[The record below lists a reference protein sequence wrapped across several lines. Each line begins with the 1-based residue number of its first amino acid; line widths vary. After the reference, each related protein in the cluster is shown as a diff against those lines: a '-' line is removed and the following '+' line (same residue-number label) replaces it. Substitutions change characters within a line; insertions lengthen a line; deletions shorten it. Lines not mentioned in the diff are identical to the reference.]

1 LCLSLSSVDCTLFC
15 VVSFTFLSRL
25 HSFWSNTL
33 IFSHEVFLS
42 YLLHKCI

>member
-1 LCLSLSSVDCTLFC
+1 LCLSLSSVDCTVFC

-25 HSFWSNTL
+25 YSFWSNTL

-42 YLLHKCI
+42 YILHKCI